1 MSSFNDAYARKP
13 ESQLRGYVSSWIDSG
28 PNQLS
33 LLSRFVS
40 GLEGIDRTE
49 SSDGFRSRCRLR
61 FAEKRFWCPT
71 GGLVTRASRRR
82 SSFRAT
88 LRCAWTTRP

>member
-33 LLSRFVS
+33 LLSRLCRVS
-40 GLEGIDRTE
+40 
-49 SSDGFRSRCRLR
+49 
-61 FAEKRFWCPT
+61 
-71 GGLVTRASRRR
+71 RASTGP
-82 SSFRAT
+82 S
-88 LRCAWTTRP
+88 LRMASAADVG